1 MQSIEI
7 ANKEITYEHNIILT
21 YKIKNNKDKIHQ

>member
-21 YKIKNNKDKIHQ
+21 YKIKITNTK